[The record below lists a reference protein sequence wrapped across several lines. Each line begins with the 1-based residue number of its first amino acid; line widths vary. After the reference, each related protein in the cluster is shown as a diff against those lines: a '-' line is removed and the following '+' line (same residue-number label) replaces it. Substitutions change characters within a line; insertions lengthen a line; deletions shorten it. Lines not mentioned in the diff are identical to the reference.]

1 MDTDLSQ
8 QLKFLGLKLLQQQR
22 EEYLNR
28 AVKKKSS
35 YISFLSEIIRDEYE
49 YKIENRRKNRLKE
62 ARIPEKLVMET
73 FPFARQPRLKKKIV
87 MQLYDSMEY
96 MNKNQVML
104 FIGPTGCGK
113 TGLATAFLIH
123 AINNGS
129 RGLFI
134 DFKDMIRM
142 LQQAAADHSQQ
153 RVIKRLS
160 AVDCLLIDEMGYEP
174 LLERQAGLFFDVV
187 KQRHKNKCT
196 IITTQL
202 GFEEWNV
209 FINNTHLTAALIDRI
224 TENCTVFNMNTCI
237 SIREKKIVYAADKS
251 P

>member
-8 QLKFLGLKLLQQQR
+8 QLKLLGLKLLQQQW

-49 YKIENRRKNRLKE
+49 YKIENRRKNRLKD

-123 AINNGS
+123 AINNGF

-134 DFKDMIRM
+134 DFKDMLRM

-224 TENCTVFNMNTCI
+224 TENSTVFNMNTCI

>member
-49 YKIENRRKNRLKE
+49 YKIENRRKNRFKE